1 METFGILNENNLSFG
16 IENLRFLFGISEI
29 SMNLLFGIEN
39 LANLLFGS
47 DRWTFIENHR
57 DRESKFFVR
66 DRESPLLVRDLKAST
81 FGIIFQLL
89 NVFIK

>member
-1 METFGILNENNLSFG
+1 MKTFGILNENNLSFG

-39 LANLLFGS
+39 RNLLFGS
-47 DRWTFIENHR
+47 DRWTFSENHR